1 MSFLQALRSFFRDAV
16 VNLVRGWKVSLV
28 AVLTIAVSLFLS
40 GVFLLASRN
49 LARSVERWQRLEI
62 AYHEA
67 LADQF
72 TLGGTDGL
80 ENQLI
85 WQTPDVSK
93 AGGLKALAAVGEPR
107 KMLQEIKERMFAA

>member
-1 MSFLQALRSFFRDAV
+1 MHSKANFPASAKAV
-16 VNLVRGWKVSLV
+16 
-28 AVLTIAVSLFLS
+28 I
-40 GVFLLASRN
+40 
-49 LARSVERWQRLEI
+49 
-62 AYHEA
+62 EA

-93 AGGLKALAAVGEPR
+93 AGGLKAIAAVGEPR
-107 KMLQEIKERMFAA
+107 KLLQEIKERMFAA